1 MVTDVAKML
10 DHAAYTIK
18 VAGFYHLLSIRFGKV
33 IIVKLLLPGVKVDVQ
48 RNLVHA
54 RQLLL

>member
-1 MVTDVAKML
+1 MYVIVNEL
-10 DHAAYTIK
+10 PWL
-18 VAGFYHLLSIRFGKV
+18 HLWSSFLSYLSIRFGKV
-33 IIVKLLLPGVKVDVQ
+33 IIIELLLSGVKVDVQ